1 MGLQSRT
8 RLSTLTK
15 YTFCYL
21 HRPLE
26 GSSYLE
32 DVWHWY
38 SRRLAFGPGLRQA
51 ECDSFCKTTNISL
64 YSLGCMWKW
73 RWFQNN
79 FSRDQSVLQ
88 SFNMLRS
95 ETEGL
100 TCWGQLS
107 RFRLSKH
114 LLNIHAEWGERMR
127 WLDDVLDSMNI
138 GLSKLWE
145 IVKDREAWR
154 AAVHGVAKSWTWLSN
169 WTARLFTSEEFN
181 PRSWFK
187 THVISPLPLKLWPCL
202 FSMNQVRLYCLREI
216 SSYLCLLRSCSF
228 WNFSTLSKEVI
239 KFIFSVIP
247 ARDMIERTNVR
258 TVCLILSS
266 TTSNIGS

>member
-1 MGLQSRT
+1 MMITMKVKFSLLYKGNQPWIFIGRTDAEAKAPILWPLDAKSR
-8 RLSTLTK
+8 LTGK
-15 YTFCYL
+15 D
-21 HRPLE
+21 PDD
-26 GSSYLE
+26 GK
-32 DVWHWY
+32 D
-38 SRRLAFGPGLRQA
+38 
-51 ECDSFCKTTNISL
+51 
-64 YSLGCMWKW
+64 
-73 RWFQNN
+73 
-79 FSRDQSVLQ
+79 
-88 SFNMLRS
+88 
-95 ETEGL
+95 
-100 TCWGQLS
+100 WGQKKGK
-107 RFRLSKH
+107 R
-114 LLNIHAEWGERMR
+114 E
-127 WLDDVLDSMNI
+127 DDDWIKITNSMDKS
-138 GLSKLWE
+138 LSKLWE

>member
-1 MGLQSRT
+1 MWR
-8 RLSTLTK
+8 
-15 YTFCYL
+15 
-21 HRPLE
+21 
-26 GSSYLE
+26 
-32 DVWHWY
+32 W
-38 SRRLAFGPGLRQA
+38 RRLLRVPWAARLNQSILK
-51 ECDSFCKTTNISL
+51 EINSE
-64 YSLGCMWKW
+64 YSLKGQMLKLKFQYLGHLMWRADSLEKT
-73 RWFQNN
+73 
-79 FSRDQSVLQ
+79 L
-88 SFNMLRS
+88 ML
-95 ETEGL
+95 EKAEGRRRR
-100 TCWGQLS
+100 GRQ
-107 RFRLSKH
+107 
-114 LLNIHAEWGERMR
+114 RMR
-127 WLDDVLDSMNI
+127 WLDDIIDSMDKS
-138 GLSKLWE
+138 LSKLWE
-145 IVKDREAWR
+145 IVKYREAWR